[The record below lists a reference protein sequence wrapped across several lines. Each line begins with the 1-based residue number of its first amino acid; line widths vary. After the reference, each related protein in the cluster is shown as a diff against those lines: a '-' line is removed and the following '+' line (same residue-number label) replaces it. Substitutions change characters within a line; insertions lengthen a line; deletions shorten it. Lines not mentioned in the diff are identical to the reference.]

1 MDEMLNPFV
10 AAVVYFCEMLIAYVF
25 LSNVAE
31 RRKNPAN
38 CLLIGTLLFS
48 ISSVAN
54 LLSLNSILVN
64 ALIVPLVH
72 FLFGIRCF
80 RINIYRGIFYSA
92 VLCSLC
98 AALEFVVI
106 YIVSAL
112 LGDSLTAYNYNPL
125 ILVLEFSISKT
136 LYLIASLL
144 LSKAMRY
151 PQCTGSLPISI
162 FLYPII
168 TLICLLILFYFCVT
182 ANIST
187 EYHYLFSAVS
197 VLMFAATVLLG
208 FTYQRQLEKDNEYMR
223 ITHELNRLQLEKS
236 YYDILTQQNHELM
249 IYAHDAKNHL
259 AAIQAL
265 NKDPDISGYVS
276 KLSERLDRYTCNC
289 HSGNKIL
296 DVIINRYVIECE
308 QAQIS
313 FDYDVKLYN
322 LDDIEEVDL
331 VSILGNLMDNAIE
344 AAKKTDKKKIFLET
358 TRRNMYHVLLIK
370 NSSPSPSKSDGR
382 LITSKEDSSMHGFG
396 LKSVART
403 LKKYQG
409 DLQWDYDEENC
420 MFTMTVMI
428 GIPVVTHS

>member
-1 MDEMLNPFV
+1 
-10 AAVVYFCEMLIAYVF
+10 
-25 LSNVAE
+25 
-31 RRKNPAN
+31 
-38 CLLIGTLLFS
+38 
-48 ISSVAN
+48 
-54 LLSLNSILVN
+54 
-64 ALIVPLVH
+64 
-72 FLFGIRCF
+72 
-80 RINIYRGIFYSA
+80 
-92 VLCSLC
+92 
-98 AALEFVVI
+98 
-106 YIVSAL
+106 
-112 LGDSLTAYNYNPL
+112 
-125 ILVLEFSISKT
+125 
-136 LYLIASLL
+136 
-144 LSKAMRY
+144 
-151 PQCTGSLPISI
+151 
-162 FLYPII
+162 
-168 TLICLLILFYFCVT
+168 
-182 ANIST
+182 
-187 EYHYLFSAVS
+187 
-197 VLMFAATVLLG
+197 
-208 FTYQRQLEKDNEYMR
+208 
-223 ITHELNRLQLEKS
+223 
-236 YYDILTQQNHELM
+236 M

-276 KLSERLDRYTCNC
+276 QLSERLDRYTCNC

-322 LDDIEEVDL
+322 LDDIEDVDL

-344 AAKKTDKKKIFLET
+344 AAKKTDKKKIYLET

-370 NSSPSPSKSDGR
+370 NSSLSPSKSDGR
-382 LITSKEDSSMHGFG
+382 LVTSKEDNSMHGFG